1 MKIEPVTLQGRV
13 VRLEP
18 LALAHVPGLARVG
31 LDPELWRWIPT
42 QVADAAQMQAWVQTA
57 LDEQT
62 AGTSLPFVIISHASG
77 EAIGSTR
84 YMNIVPAHRRL
95 EIGSTWLSTAAQRS
109 GANTEAKLLLLTH
122 AFEAL
127 KAIRVE
133 LKTDALNSKSR
144 AAIARIGG
152 IEEGIFRRHVI
163 CASGRVRDTVYFS
176 MLDNEWPAVKTRLF
190 SMLR

>member
-57 LDEQT
+57 LEEQA
-62 AGTSLPFVIISHASG
+62 AGNSLPFAIISQASG

-176 MLDNEWPAVKTRLF
+176 ILDNEWPAAKTRLGG
-190 SMLR
+190 MLR